1 MQQYAA
7 NKVFKSQWRRRT
19 AALAVGVFALCAGI
33 LATSRGRN
41 LAWSSYTRL
50 MGRATVEQRL
60 SEVGPAARARLS
72 DAFSAHGIPYPP
84 ARVALLAAK
93 EERVLHVYVAS
104 NSKAPAWKYLETYH
118 ILGSS
123 GTSGPKL
130 AEGDM
135 QVPEGIYRIESLNPN
150 SRFHLSL
157 RIQYPNEVDRAR
169 AKVDGRT
176 QLGSDI
182 MIHGGSASVGCL
194 AMGDPAIEELFVL
207 AADVG
212 IENIDVIIAPR
223 DMRIRDRSDLPTEP
237 KWIGELYDEIEVAL
251 KAFPTQSA
259 GGGSMRK

>member
-1 MQQYAA
+1 MQQDVATH
-7 NKVFKSQWRRRT
+7 VFTVRWNRKI
-19 AALAVGVFALCAGI
+19 AALLVVVLVVGAGT

-60 SEVGPAARARLS
+60 AQVGPAARARLS
-72 DAFSAHGIPYPP
+72 DAFSAHGVPYPP

-93 EERVLHVYVAS
+93 EERESQVYVSATQDS
-104 NSKAPAWKYLETYH
+104 PAWKHLKSYRV
-118 ILGSS
+118 LGSS
-123 GTSGPKL
+123 GASGPKL

-135 QVPEGIYRIESLNPN
+135 QVPEGIYKIESLNPN

-157 RIQYPNEVDRAR
+157 RVQYPNDHDRTC
-169 AKVDGRT
+169 AKSDGRT

-223 DMRIRDRSDLPTEP
+223 DLRVRNRAGLPTEP
-237 KWIGELYDEIEVAL
+237 KWIGELYDEIEAAL
-251 KAFPTQSA
+251 KAFPTPSVS
-259 GGGSMRK
+259 GGSG